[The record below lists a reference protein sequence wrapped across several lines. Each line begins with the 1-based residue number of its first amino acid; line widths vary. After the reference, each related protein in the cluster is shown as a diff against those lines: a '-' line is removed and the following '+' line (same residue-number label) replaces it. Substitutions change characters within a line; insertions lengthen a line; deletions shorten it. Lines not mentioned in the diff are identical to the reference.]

1 MTVIEPELSI
11 AADALSVK
19 VHVGVWIPSEAVKL
33 RVITSPSLALPVPA
47 VAIET
52 GLKVGWELSMVTL
65 VESVVLVTAV
75 PALPALSVKEIEKV
89 TVPLASLS

>member
-65 VESVVLVTAV
+65 FESVVLVTAV